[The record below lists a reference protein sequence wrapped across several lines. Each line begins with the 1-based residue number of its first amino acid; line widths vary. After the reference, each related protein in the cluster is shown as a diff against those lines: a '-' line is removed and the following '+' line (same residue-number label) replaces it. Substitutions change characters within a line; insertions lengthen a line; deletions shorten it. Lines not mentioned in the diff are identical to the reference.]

1 MKEGLLSHSK
11 NKKNAKFANTANSKK
26 LVLGVKGVVMAK
38 DHRVLFIDDEREL
51 STVQGVRYR
60 EMVGLRPFTTEEK
73 DVLWGHPHVDIARN
87 YDEAIRHLSAHK
99 YDMVLFDHD
108 LGPGKNG
115 MDIAK
120 WVVENIKE
128 PFLHYVHSANVI
140 GRINIDLLIKQYF
153 DSIRVKCIP
162 SLIEEYK
169 KKSAHISN
177 VNTAAQIPECQ
188 ALIKLGILSIPY
200 IVDDMELGTGTDWH
214 IILATIT
221 GDNPIT
227 EEIAGRI
234 PEMTVRWHKFLY
246 AKYATYLKT
255 FVR

>member
-1 MKEGLLSHSK
+1 MGK
-11 NKKNAKFANTANSKK
+11 T
-26 LVLGVKGVVMAK
+26 
-38 DHRVLFIDDEREL
+38 HRVLFIDDEREL
-51 STVQGVRYR
+51 IKVQGVRYR
-60 EMVGLRPFTTEEK
+60 EMVGLRPFTDAEK
-73 DVLWGHPHVDIARN
+73 EVLWGRPHVDVVRN
-87 YDEAIRHLSAHK
+87 YDAAIRCLSAHK

-128 PFLHYVHSANVI
+128 PFLYYVHSANAI
-140 GRINIDLLIKQYF
+140 GRINID
-153 DSIRVKCIP
+153 
-162 SLIEEYK
+162 SLIGQHFNHIRAQRIPELITEYK
-169 KKSAHISN
+169 KQ
-177 VNTAAQIPECQ
+177 TAILSGVHQIVKLPAYQE
-188 ALIKLGILSIPY
+188 LINLGILCIPY
-200 IVDDMELGTGTDWH
+200 IVDDMENEAVTDWH
-214 IILATIT
+214 PILVVVT

>member
-1 MKEGLLSHSK
+1 MGK
-11 NKKNAKFANTANSKK
+11 T
-26 LVLGVKGVVMAK
+26 
-38 DHRVLFIDDEREL
+38 HRVLFIDDEREL
-51 STVQGVRYR
+51 VKVQGVRYR
-60 EMVGLRPFTTEEK
+60 EMVGLRPFSTEEK
-73 DVLWGHPHVDIARN
+73 EILWGHPQVDVARN
-87 YDEAIRHLSAHK
+87 YDQAIEYLSTNK

-120 WVVENIKE
+120 WVTQNIKE
-128 PFLHYVHSANVI
+128 PFLHYVHSANAI
-140 GRINIDLLIKQYF
+140 GRINIDSLIGQYF
-153 DSIRVKCIP
+153 NSIRSKCIP

-177 VNTAAQIPECQ
+177 MSTAAQIPECQ
-188 ALIKLGILSIPY
+188 ELIKLGVLCIPY

-214 IILATIT
+214 IVLATIT

-234 PEMTVRWHKFLY
+234 PEMTVRWHKFLHT
-246 AKYATYLKT
+246 KYATYLKT
-255 FVR
+255 FCKEN